1 MEDNKTGP
9 EIGTTAAAVK
19 SCVSVLSAV
28 TGQRE
33 DILAY
38 WLDLYYQVR
47 RTHENAKAAIE
58 TDAYLMEAVKK
69 PLQAVPF
76 AAFDEPPAGEKRQT
90 EAEGLRREAPA
101 VAEDGEPT
109 PPREQEAKPKPTG
122 GAGKPRPS
130 QVGNTHGADA
140 AAYKRDVRD
149 RLLDLRKNGVTVG
162 QIAEAGR
169 GTGYTEGDIYAI
181 LEGKKIGVTVYRAID
196 AALGKLAGCIG
207 QEK

>member
-1 MEDNKTGP
+1 MDNKTGP
-9 EIGTTAAAVK
+9 EIGTTAAAVE

-33 DILAY
+33 ETMER

-47 RTHENAKAAIE
+47 RAHERAKEAIEAEAYLIEGLSLEPSVLMPAVPDDRGERRAPEKAA
-58 TDAYLMEAVKK
+58 
-69 PLQAVPF
+69 
-76 AAFDEPPAGEKRQT
+76 AAEGNRPPNTSPPAE
-90 EAEGLRREAPA
+90 
-101 VAEDGEPT
+101 
-109 PPREQEAKPKPTG
+109 KPKPTG

-149 RLLDLRKNGVTVG
+149 KLLDLRKNGVSAA

>member
-1 MEDNKTGP
+1 MDDKTGP

-33 DILAY
+33 ETMER

-47 RTHENAKAAIE
+47 RAHERAKEAIE
-58 TDAYLMEAVKK
+58 AEAYLIEGLSLEPPVLM
-69 PLQAVPF
+69 PAVPDDRGERR
-76 AAFDEPPAGEKRQT
+76 AADNAALSEDVGLTKLQEPEP
-90 EAEGLRREAPA
+90 LRAK
-101 VAEDGEPT
+101 
-109 PPREQEAKPKPTG
+109 EAKPKPTG

-149 RLLDLRKNGVTVG
+149 KLLDLRKNGVSAA

-169 GTGYTEGDIYAI
+169 GTGYTEGDVYSI

>member
-1 MEDNKTGP
+1 MDNKTGP

-33 DILAY
+33 EIMER

-47 RTHENAKAAIE
+47 RAHERAKEAIE
-58 TDAYLMEAVKK
+58 AEAYLIEGLSLEPPVLM
-69 PLQAVPF
+69 PAVPDDRGERR
-76 AAFDEPPAGEKRQT
+76 AAEKT
-90 EAEGLRREAPA
+90 APA
-101 VAEDGEPT
+101 EKNG
-109 PPREQEAKPKPTG
+109 PPRASAPTKGGEAKPKPTG
-122 GAGKPRPS
+122 GAGKPRPA
-130 QVGNTHGADA
+130 QVGNAHAADA
-140 AAYKRDVRD
+140 AAYKREVRD
-149 RLLDLRKNGVTVG
+149 KLLELRKAGVTVG
-162 QIAEAGR
+162 QIGEAGR

>member
-1 MEDNKTGP
+1 MDNKTGP

-33 DILAY
+33 ETMER

-47 RTHENAKAAIE
+47 RAHERAKEAIEAEAYLIEGLSLEPPVLMPAVPDDRGERRAPENASVAKE
-58 TDAYLMEAVKK
+58 NRPPKTS
-69 PLQAVPF
+69 P
-76 AAFDEPPAGEKRQT
+76 PPAEKQ
-90 EAEGLRREAPA
+90 
-101 VAEDGEPT
+101 
-109 PPREQEAKPKPTG
+109 KPTG

-149 RLLDLRKNGVTVG
+149 KLLDLRKNGVSAA

-196 AALGKLAGCIG
+196 AALGRLAGCIG

>member
-1 MEDNKTGP
+1 MAETKTGP
-9 EIGTTAAAVK
+9 EIGTTAAAVD

-33 DILAY
+33 EIMAY

-47 RTHENAKAAIE
+47 RAHERAKEAIE
-58 TDAYLMEAVKK
+58 AEAYLIEGLSLEPPVLM
-69 PLQAVPF
+69 PAVPDDRGERR
-76 AAFDEPPAGEKRQT
+76 AAEETAAAEKN
-90 EAEGLRREAPA
+90 G
-101 VAEDGEPT
+101 
-109 PPREQEAKPKPTG
+109 PPRASAPTKGGEAKPKPTG

-149 RLLDLRKNGVTVG
+149 KLLDLRKAGVTVG
-162 QIAEAGR
+162 QIGEAGR

>member
-1 MEDNKTGP
+1 MDNKTGP
-9 EIGTTAAAVK
+9 EIGTTAAAVE

-33 DILAY
+33 ETMER

-47 RTHENAKAAIE
+47 RAHERAKEAIE
-58 TDAYLMEAVKK
+58 AEAYLIEGLSLEPSVLMS
-69 PLQAVPF
+69 AVPDDRGERR
-76 AAFDEPPAGEKRQT
+76 AADNAALSEGVGLTKPQEPEP
-90 EAEGLRREAPA
+90 LRAKE
-101 VAEDGEPT
+101 T
-109 PPREQEAKPKPTG
+109 KPKPTG

-130 QVGNTHGADA
+130 QVGNTHNADA
-140 AAYKRDVRD
+140 AAYKREVRN
-149 RLLDLRKNGVTVG
+149 RLLDLRKNGVSAA

-169 GTGYTEGDIYAI
+169 GTGYTEGDVYSI

-207 QEK
+207 QEDETE

>member
-1 MEDNKTGP
+1 MDNKTGP
-9 EIGTTAAAVK
+9 EIGTTAAAVE

-33 DILAY
+33 ETMER

-47 RTHENAKAAIE
+47 RAHERAKEAIE
-58 TDAYLMEAVKK
+58 AEAYLIEGLSLEPPVLM
-69 PLQAVPF
+69 PAVPDDRGERL
-76 AAFDEPPAGEKRQT
+76 AAEKTPAAEGNKPPKTSPPAE
-90 EAEGLRREAPA
+90 
-101 VAEDGEPT
+101 
-109 PPREQEAKPKPTG
+109 KPKPTG

-149 RLLDLRKNGVTVG
+149 KLLDLRKNGVSAA

-169 GTGYTEGDIYAI
+169 GTGYTEGDVYSI
-181 LEGKKIGVTVYRAID
+181 LEGKKIGVTVYWAID
-196 AALGKLAGCIG
+196 AALEKLAGCIG

>member
-1 MEDNKTGP
+1 MDNKTGP
-9 EIGTTAAAVK
+9 EIGTTAAAVE

-33 DILAY
+33 ETMER

-47 RTHENAKAAIE
+47 RAHERAKEAIE
-58 TDAYLMEAVKK
+58 AEAYLIEGLSLEPPVLM
-69 PLQAVPF
+69 PAVPDDRGERRTAEKTT
-76 AAFDEPPAGEKRQT
+76 AAEGNKPPKTSPPAE
-90 EAEGLRREAPA
+90 
-101 VAEDGEPT
+101 
-109 PPREQEAKPKPTG
+109 KPKPTG

-149 RLLDLRKNGVTVG
+149 KLLDLRKNGVSAA

-169 GTGYTEGDIYAI
+169 GTGYTEGDVYSI

-196 AALGKLAGCIG
+196 AALEKLAGCIG